1 MTSKAGIPPRGSSQ
15 SKRRA
20 PQGHA
25 GVWALLPFKGAAG
38 AKKRLAPALDPTE
51 REGLV
56 LAMVRDVLDA
66 LVGSRL
72 LAGIVIVS
80 RAPVAAQRAPGFGVE
95 VFADSATDLSGAVV
109 EAGEYVAR
117 SRGATGTL
125 FVPGDVPLVTPA
137 EIDTV
142 LQGHTTVT
150 LVPDAND
157 IGTNAAACSPPNAF
171 EYLFDGK
178 SFKPHIASAR
188 RAGLEPRVVRLPGF
202 GLDVD
207 TIDELRAVAA
217 RARGTRTG
225 DYLQRSGIA
234 ERVARRSD
242 YLPLQSAKRDSG
254 IVSGSGQDA
263 EGSSRL

>member
-1 MTSKAGIPPRGSSQ
+1 MQAASGLTSGPGAM
-15 SKRRA
+15 
-20 PQGHA
+20 
-25 GVWALLPFKGAAG
+25 WALLPFKGAVG
-38 AKKRLAPALDPTE
+38 AKKRLSSALDPSE

-72 LAGIVIVS
+72 LAGTLVVS
-80 RAPVAAQRAPGFGVE
+80 RAPVAAELAAEFGVE
-95 VFADSATDLSGAVV
+95 VFADSAADLSGAVV
-109 EAGEYVAR
+109 EAGDFAAR

-125 FVPGDVPLVTPA
+125 FVPGDVPLVTVA

-142 LQGHTTVT
+142 LRGHSTVT

-178 SFKPHIASAR
+178 SFKPHIASSR
-188 RAGLEPRVVRLPGF
+188 RANLEPRIVRLPGF

-207 TIDELRAVAA
+207 TIDELRTLATMAQ
-217 RARGTRTG
+217 GTRT
-225 DYLQRSGIA
+225 DDFLRRSGISD
-234 ERVARRSD
+234 RVSLAHRLRS
-242 YLPLQSAKRDSG
+242 S
-254 IVSGSGQDA
+254 
-263 EGSSRL
+263 

>member
-80 RAPVAAQRAPGFGVE
+80 RAPVAGPHAPQVWGHGLG
-95 VFADSATDLSGAVV
+95 ASATRILGA
-109 EAGEYVAR
+109 GGGAR
-117 SRGATGTL
+117 
-125 FVPGDVPLVTPA
+125 PK
-137 EIDTV
+137 
-142 LQGHTTVT
+142 Q
-150 LVPDAND
+150 
-157 IGTNAAACSPPNAF
+157 
-171 EYLFDGK
+171 
-178 SFKPHIASAR
+178 
-188 RAGLEPRVVRLPGF
+188 
-202 GLDVD
+202 
-207 TIDELRAVAA
+207 
-217 RARGTRTG
+217 
-225 DYLQRSGIA
+225 
-234 ERVARRSD
+234 
-242 YLPLQSAKRDSG
+242 
-254 IVSGSGQDA
+254 
-263 EGSSRL
+263 

>member
-1 MTSKAGIPPRGSSQ
+1 MSEATSTPGS
-15 SKRRA
+15 
-20 PQGHA
+20 
-25 GVWALLPFKGAAG
+25 VWALLPFKGAAG
-38 AKKRLAPALDPTE
+38 AKRRLASALDPLE

-72 LAGIVIVS
+72 LAGIAIVS
-80 RAPVAAQRAPGFGVE
+80 GAPVAAQLAAEFGVE
-95 VFADSATDLSGAVV
+95 VFADSASDLSGAVV
-109 EAGEYVAR
+109 EAGEHVAQT
-117 SRGATGTL
+117 RGATGTL
-125 FVPGDVPLVTPA
+125 FVPGDVPLVTAA

-142 LQGHTTVT
+142 LRGHSTVT
-150 LVPDAND
+150 LVPDARD
-157 IGTNAAACSPPNAF
+157 IGTNAAASSPANAF

-217 RARGTRTG
+217 KAQGTRTF
-225 DYLQRSGIA
+225 DFLRRSGIA
-234 ERVARRSD
+234 ERVT
-242 YLPLQSAKRDSG
+242 QSL
-254 IVSGSGQDA
+254 
-263 EGSSRL
+263 RLHSA

>member
-1 MTSKAGIPPRGSSQ
+1 MTSKTDIPPRSSLR
-15 SKRRA
+15 SERRA
-20 PQGHA
+20 PQGRA
-25 GVWALLPFKGAAG
+25 GIWALLPFKGAAG
-38 AKKRLAPALDPTE
+38 AKKRLASALDPTE

-72 LAGIVIVS
+72 LAGTVIVS
-80 RAPVAAQRAPGFGVE
+80 RAPVAAQLATEFGVE
-95 VFADSATDLSGAVV
+95 VFADSAADLSGAVV

-142 LQGHTTVT
+142 LHGHSTVT

-157 IGTNAAACSPPNAF
+157 VGTNAAACSPPNAF

-178 SFKPHIASAR
+178 SFKPHIAAAR
-188 RAGLEPRVVRLPGF
+188 RAGLEPRIVRLPGF

-207 TIDELRAVAA
+207 TIDELRTLAA
-217 RARGTRTG
+217 KAQSTRT
-225 DYLQRSGIA
+225 DDFLKRSGIA
-234 ERVARRSD
+234 ERITGAR
-242 YLPLQSAKRDSG
+242 LHSA
-254 IVSGSGQDA
+254 
-263 EGSSRL
+263 